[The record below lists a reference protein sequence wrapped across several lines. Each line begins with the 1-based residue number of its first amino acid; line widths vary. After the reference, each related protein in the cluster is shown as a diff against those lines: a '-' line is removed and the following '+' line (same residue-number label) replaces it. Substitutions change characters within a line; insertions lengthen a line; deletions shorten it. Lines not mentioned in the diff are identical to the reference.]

1 MKTIGKAIY
10 EFHNP
15 TPGLSEVPHKHERV
29 SAKALGLP
37 ESWFRD
43 AIFQEPE
50 LVIAPCRAAGL
61 VQESESW
68 IPWYTEYPLTD
79 TGRVDVVLLSS
90 SGQIALVETK
100 LSSNPEQRR
109 EVLAQLLDYS
119 QTLQAMN
126 PAEFRDKFPRH
137 VASPTYED
145 FTENFDA
152 GEFLLIVAGDDL
164 DPRAVRLGEGLL
176 GRHLTSGWDLAM
188 VDLNLFRSSSN
199 LESVFIVPALRGAV
213 IADKRQVVKVVVE
226 DRKGATVKVERAPSG
241 ESISRDTSRGIEA
254 MRNRRAAMEATNQ
267 AAKDSLAK
275 LINMLHDNK
284 YITKDNT
291 GGVAI
296 YKEDGESIYTLLKID
311 EDGWQIVRHQIRKG
325 EPLYAQMGPN
335 TFPKLSGIQDK
346 DMQII
351 SKESSASDRAGA
363 MYELVITP
371 SYSELP
377 NPQLFRDLSR

>member
-1 MKTIGKAIY
+1 
-10 EFHNP
+10 
-15 TPGLSEVPHKHERV
+15 
-29 SAKALGLP
+29 
-37 ESWFRD
+37 
-43 AIFQEPE
+43 
-50 LVIAPCRAAGL
+50 
-61 VQESESW
+61 
-68 IPWYTEYPLTD
+68 
-79 TGRVDVVLLSS
+79 
-90 SGQIALVETK
+90 
-100 LSSNPEQRR
+100 
-109 EVLAQLLDYS
+109 
-119 QTLQAMN
+119 
-126 PAEFRDKFPRH
+126 
-137 VASPTYED
+137 
-145 FTENFDA
+145 
-152 GEFLLIVAGDDL
+152 
-164 DPRAVRLGEGLL
+164 
-176 GRHLTSGWDLAM
+176 M
-188 VDLNLFRSSSN
+188 VDLTLFRSNSN

-226 DRKGATVKVERAPSG
+226 DREGATVTVERLPSL
-241 ESISRDTSRGIEA
+241 ESKSRDTSRGIEA

-275 LINMLHDNK
+275 QINMLHDNK